1 VNTLCCVFAAVPICR
16 EMSLEPRPS
25 VFAPFA
31 VRSFRFQ
38 WPADLAT
45 SWSFEMETLILG
57 WFVLV
62 STDSVLLLTLFA
74 ALQYLGTLVAP
85 LFGVAG
91 DRRGARAVLCSMRAF
106 YMVQAA
112 ALTAFAYFDAL
123 GPVQVFVIGAL
134 MGIVRPSDIAIRYS
148 LVGETIPAR
157 QLVGAMGISRTTTDS
172 ARVAGA
178 LAGAGMV
185 AVLGMAPAY
194 TAVTALYAIS
204 FLLTFGTARRP
215 APDDSSSLSP
225 ETATKPQS
233 ALQDMVDAFVYV
245 WRTPHLLAAMA
256 VALLVNFCAFP
267 LMGGVLPYVAREVYG
282 TDQTGLGYL
291 AASFAFGALVGS
303 LILSV
308 NKRGL
313 RSGRMMIGFTIAW
326 FVTLLAFA
334 WVDHL
339 VLGVCILILAGLSQ
353 TMALVPLSVMLM
365 QNSAPQMR
373 ARVLGLRM
381 LAIYGLPMGLLA
393 SGPLIDN
400 FGYSATATSYG
411 LFGLLVTLLIAW
423 RWFAHVWRIDAPA
436 NATT

>member
-1 VNTLCCVFAAVPICR
+1 METR
-16 EMSLEPRPS
+16 SS
-25 VFAPFA
+25 VLAPFA

-62 STDSVLLLTLFA
+62 TTDSVLLLTLFA

-91 DRRGARAVLCSMRAF
+91 DRRGARAVLFSMRAF

-112 ALTAFAYFDAL
+112 LLTMFAYLDAL
-123 GPVQVFVIGAL
+123 GPAQVFVIGAL

-148 LVGETIPAR
+148 LVGETIPSR

-178 LAGAGMV
+178 LTGAGLV
-185 AVLGMAPAY
+185 AFLGMAPAY
-194 TAVTALYAIS
+194 TAVTVLYAVS
-204 FLLTFGTARRP
+204 FLLTLGTARRAP
-215 APDDSSSLSP
+215 AGGPSEQSAEIRTEP
-225 ETATKPQS
+225 PS
-233 ALQDMVDAFVYV
+233 ALQDMIEAFVYV

-256 VALLVNFCAFP
+256 IALLVNFCAFP

-303 LILSV
+303 LILST

-313 RSGRMMIGFTIAW
+313 RSGRMMIGFTLAW
-326 FVTLLAFA
+326 FATLLVFA
-334 WVDHL
+334 WIDHL
-339 VLGVCILILAGLSQ
+339 VLGICVLILAGLCQ

-393 SGPLIDN
+393 SGPLIEN

-411 LFGLLVTLLIAW
+411 VFGLIVTLLIAW

-436 NATT
+436 NAN